1 MIPADPL
8 GNQAADFAERIERT
22 VRGVLPGEARIVPLR
37 VGDRVVVTA
46 VNSENEQ
53 TRVPLYV
60 GGDHVADLSLSL
72 FQSLDRTGQY
82 LKTQRSDFVTHS
94 VLDRQPLVRLDYR
107 HDMSSAPISHW
118 QIHAERGS
126 FSSLLTRA
134 HTLDPKRVQSPH
146 MLSSLHFPVG
156 GERFR
161 PSLEDFL
168 EFLVSE
174 CGVDRIEGWET
185 VLAEGREIWRRFQ
198 LRTVVRELQV
208 EAAEV
213 LKLNGWT
220 VTPPPGEVLERT
232 NGLTQW

>member
-1 MIPADPL
+1 
-8 GNQAADFAERIERT
+8 
-22 VRGVLPGEARIVPLR
+22 
-37 VGDRVVVTA
+37 
-46 VNSENEQ
+46 
-53 TRVPLYV
+53 
-60 GGDHVADLSLSL
+60 
-72 FQSLDRTGQY
+72 
-82 LKTQRSDFVTHS
+82 
-94 VLDRQPLVRLDYR
+94 
-107 HDMSSAPISHW
+107 
-118 QIHAERGS
+118 
-126 FSSLLTRA
+126 
-134 HTLDPKRVQSPH
+134 

-185 VLAEGREIWRRFQ
+185 VLAEGREIRRRFQ

-220 VTPPPGEVLERT
+220 VAPPPGAVLERT